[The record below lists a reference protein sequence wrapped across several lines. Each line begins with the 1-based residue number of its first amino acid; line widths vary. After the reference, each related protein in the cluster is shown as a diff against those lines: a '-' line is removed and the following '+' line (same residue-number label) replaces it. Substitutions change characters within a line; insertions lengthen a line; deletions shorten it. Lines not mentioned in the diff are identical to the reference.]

1 MNVSKISMNT
11 GASFK
16 AQTKISASETMLSKE
31 DREYFEKLGSKVG
44 TDSDTI
50 EIAIGD
56 LTPSKMN
63 PSVFDNSWD
72 IYAQDI
78 PSAEY
83 FLKNGICNIIVRGDC
98 IQKDLK
104 KILYPFQLKGI
115 NIFLAD
121 EYENPKAVRLKK
133 TRERNV

>member
-63 PSVFDNSWD
+63 PSVL
-72 IYAQDI
+72 IYNYSSNTKIGNAVTKKSMDI
-78 PSAEY
+78 PY
-83 FLKNGICNIIVRGDC
+83 IKDGVKNEQNSPLSYLTKVFDRMI
-98 IQKDLK
+98 K
-104 KILYPFQLKGI
+104 
-115 NIFLAD
+115 
-121 EYENPKAVRLKK
+121 
-133 TRERNV
+133 